1 MFILAD
7 YKPHNGKK
15 SMRVLIIEDEEKLCG
30 ILSRGLKAEGYSVD
44 IAMDGQQGLQ
54 LAATYE
60 YDLILLD
67 VQLPSMSG
75 TQVLQRIRS
84 RNRQVAVLML
94 TAKDGVNDKVEHFEA
109 GADEYMTKPFSF
121 AELSVRIKSLM
132 RRAPEQRENTIKI
145 VDLEIDRL
153 ARQVKRAG
161 KRIELSPKEYALLEY
176 LALHKGRVLSRS
188 MIIEHVWDQSF
199 EGLTN
204 IVDVYVRQ
212 LRAKLDEG
220 HERKLIKTV
229 RGVGYSLV
237 DEVTV

>member
-1 MFILAD
+1 
-7 YKPHNGKK
+7 
-15 SMRVLIIEDEEKLCG
+15 MRVLIIEDEEKLCG

-84 RNRQVAVLML
+84 RNRQVAILML

-132 RRAPEQRENTIKI
+132 RRAPAQRENIVKI
-145 VDLEIDRL
+145 ADLEIDRL

-161 KRIELSPKEYALLEY
+161 KRIELSAKEYALLEY
-176 LALHKGRVLSRS
+176 LALQAGRVLSRT

-212 LRAKLDEG
+212 LRSKLDEG
-220 HERKLIKTV
+220 HERKLIKTI
-229 RGVGYSLV
+229 RGAGYSLT
-237 DEVTV
+237 DEVSA

>member
-1 MFILAD
+1 
-7 YKPHNGKK
+7 
-15 SMRVLIIEDEEKLCG
+15 MRVLIIEDEEKLCG

>member
-1 MFILAD
+1 
-7 YKPHNGKK
+7 
-15 SMRVLIIEDEEKLCG
+15 MRVLIIEDEEKLCG

-44 IAMDGQQGLQ
+44 IAMDGQHGLE
-54 LAATYE
+54 LSATYE

-84 RNRQVAVLML
+84 RNRQVAILML

-109 GADEYMTKPFSF
+109 GADDYMTKPFSF

-132 RRAPEQRENTIKI
+132 RRAPAQRENIVKI
-145 VDLEIDRL
+145 ADLEIDRL

-161 KRIELSPKEYALLEY
+161 KRIELSAKEYALLEY
-176 LALHKGRVLSRS
+176 LALQAGRVLSRT

-212 LRAKLDEG
+212 LRSKLDEG
-220 HERKLIKTV
+220 HERKLIKTI
-229 RGVGYSLV
+229 RGAGYSLT
-237 DEVTV
+237 DEVSA

>member
-1 MFILAD
+1 
-7 YKPHNGKK
+7 
-15 SMRVLIIEDEEKLCG
+15 MRVLIIEDEEKLCG

-67 VQLPSMSG
+67 VQLPNMSG

-84 RNRQVAVLML
+84 RNRQVAILML
-94 TAKDGVNDKVEHFEA
+94 TAKDGINDKVEHFEA

-132 RRAPEQRENTIKI
+132 RRAPEQRENAVKI

-237 DEVTV
+237 DEVAV